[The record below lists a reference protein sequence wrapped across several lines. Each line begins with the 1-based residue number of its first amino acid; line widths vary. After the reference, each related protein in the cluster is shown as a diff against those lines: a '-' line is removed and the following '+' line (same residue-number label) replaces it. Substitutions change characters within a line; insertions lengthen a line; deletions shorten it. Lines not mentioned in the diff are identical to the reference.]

1 MKNYFGQN
9 IKYLRQKN
17 NMTQTNLGELLHLSH
32 QAVSNYEKG
41 KRYCDLDVIISVSE
55 IFKIS
60 IDDLLK
66 KKLD

>member
-9 IKYLRQKN
+9 IKYLRQKHK
-17 NMTQTNLGELLHLSH
+17 MTQTDLGELLHLTH

-66 KKLD
+66 KKLE